1 MDNDR
6 IVKEELIGRD
16 VTIKKCTDKKW
27 INVSGK
33 ILNETK
39 NTFLLE
45 IGNQNKKIAKNIA
58 MFEFEYEN
66 RKTVVDGKRLLYRP
80 EDRVKK
86 AR

>member
-1 MDNDR
+1 MDNDS
-6 IVKEELIGRD
+6 IIKKELIGRD

-27 INVSGK
+27 NNVSGR
-33 ILNETK
+33 ILDETK

-45 IGNQNKKIAKNIA
+45 IGNENKRIAKNIA
-58 MFEFEYEN
+58 IFEFENEN
-66 RKTVVDGKRLLYRP
+66 KISIIEGKKLQYRP